1 MKKLDL
7 FNTKETIKDGVN
19 FLSDKE
25 IEDIC
30 KCGDDEKIRQFVR
43 SLSIEDDIK
52 NYMKKRN
59 SMDTEETLIII
70 VFIFIS
76 FMFSLYFL
84 RFN

>member
-7 FNTKETIKDGVN
+7 LNTKETIKDGVN
-19 FLSDKE
+19 FISEKE

-30 KCGDDEKIRQFVR
+30 KRGDEKEIRQLFN
-43 SLSIEDDIK
+43 SFKIEDNIK

-59 SMDTEETLIII
+59 SMDTETLIII

-76 FMFSLYFL
+76 FMSSLYFL

>member
-19 FLSDKE
+19 LLSDKE

-30 KCGDDEKIRQFVR
+30 KSGDEKAIRQLVS
-43 SLSIEDDIK
+43 SLSIEDNIK

-59 SMDTEETLIII
+59 SMDTETLIII

-76 FMFSLYFL
+76 FMFIFSLF
-84 RFN
+84 

>member
-19 FLSDKE
+19 LLSDEE

-30 KCGDDEKIRQFVR
+30 KCGDDEKIRQFISKFNV
-43 SLSIEDDIK
+43 EDDIK

-59 SMDTEETLIII
+59 SMDTETLIII

-76 FMFSLYFL
+76 FMFIFSLF
-84 RFN
+84 

>member
-7 FNTKETIKDGVN
+7 LNTKETIKGGVN

-59 SMDTEETLIII
+59 SMDTETLIII

>member
-19 FLSDKE
+19 FISDEE

-30 KCGDDEKIRQFVR
+30 KCGDEKAIRQLVS
-43 SLSIEDDIK
+43 SLSIEDNIK

-59 SMDTEETLIII
+59 SMDTESLIII
-70 VFIFIS
+70 VFIFVS

>member
-19 FLSDKE
+19 LISEKE

-30 KCGDDEKIRQFVR
+30 KRGDVEEIRQLFN
-43 SLSIEDDIK
+43 SFKIEDNIK

-59 SMDTEETLIII
+59 SMDTETLIII
-70 VFIFIS
+70 VFIFVS

>member
-19 FLSDKE
+19 LISEKE

-30 KCGDDEKIRQFVR
+30 KRGDEKEIRQLFN
-43 SLSIEDDIK
+43 SFKIEDNIK
-52 NYMKKRN
+52 NYMKERN
-59 SMDTEETLIII
+59 SMDTETLIII

-76 FMFSLYFL
+76 FMSSLYFL
-84 RFN
+84 CFN

>member
-76 FMFSLYFL
+76 FMFIFSLF
-84 RFN
+84 

>member
-19 FLSDKE
+19 LISEKE

-30 KCGDDEKIRQFVR
+30 KSGDEKAIRQLVS
-43 SLSIEDDIK
+43 SLNIEDNIK

-59 SMDTEETLIII
+59 SMDTETLIII
-70 VFIFIS
+70 VFIFV
-76 FMFSLYFL
+76 SLMLIRGLF
-84 RFN
+84 

>member
-7 FNTKETIKDGVN
+7 LNTKETIKDGVN

-59 SMDTEETLIII
+59 SMDTETLIII

-76 FMFSLYFL
+76 FMFIFSLF
-84 RFN
+84 

>member
-19 FLSDKE
+19 FISDKE

-43 SLSIEDDIK
+43 SLSIEDNIK

-59 SMDTEETLIII
+59 SMDTETLIII

>member
-19 FLSDKE
+19 LISEKE

-30 KCGDDEKIRQFVR
+30 KRGDEKELRQLFN
-43 SLSIEDDIK
+43 SFKIEDDIK

-59 SMDTEETLIII
+59 SMDTETLIII
-70 VFIFIS
+70 VFIFV
-76 FMFSLYFL
+76 SLMLIRGLF
-84 RFN
+84 

>member
-19 FLSDKE
+19 FMSDEE

-43 SLSIEDDIK
+43 SLSIEDNIK

-59 SMDTEETLIII
+59 SMDTESLIII

>member
-19 FLSDKE
+19 WLSDKE

-43 SLSIEDDIK
+43 SLSIEDNIK

-59 SMDTEETLIII
+59 SMDTEALIII
-70 VFIFIS
+70 VFIFVS

-84 RFN
+84 CFN

>member
-7 FNTKETIKDGVN
+7 LNTKETIKDGVN
-19 FLSDKE
+19 WLSDKE

-59 SMDTEETLIII
+59 SMDTETLIII

>member
-7 FNTKETIKDGVN
+7 LNTKETIKDGVN
-19 FLSDKE
+19 LISDKE

-43 SLSIEDDIK
+43 KFNVEDDIK

-59 SMDTEETLIII
+59 SMDTESLIII

>member
-59 SMDTEETLIII
+59 SMDTETLIII

>member
-7 FNTKETIKDGVN
+7 LNTKETIKDGVN

-43 SLSIEDDIK
+43 SLSIEDNIK

-59 SMDTEETLIII
+59 SMDTEALIII

-76 FMFSLYFL
+76 FMSSLYFL
-84 RFN
+84 CFN

>member
-19 FLSDKE
+19 LISEKE

-30 KCGDDEKIRQFVR
+30 KSGDVEKIRQLFN
-43 SLSIEDDIK
+43 SFKIEDNIK

-59 SMDTEETLIII
+59 SMDTESLIII

-84 RFN
+84 CFN

>member
-19 FLSDKE
+19 LISDKE

-43 SLSIEDDIK
+43 SLSIEDNIK

-59 SMDTEETLIII
+59 SMDTETLIII

-76 FMFSLYFL
+76 FMFIFSLF
-84 RFN
+84 

>member
-7 FNTKETIKDGVN
+7 LNTKETIKGGVN

-59 SMDTEETLIII
+59 SMDTETLIII

-76 FMFSLYFL
+76 FMFIFSLF
-84 RFN
+84 

>member
-19 FLSDKE
+19 LISEKE

-30 KCGDDEKIRQFVR
+30 KRGDEKEIRQLFN
-43 SLSIEDDIK
+43 SFKIEDNIK

-59 SMDTEETLIII
+59 SMDTETLIII

-76 FMFSLYFL
+76 FMSSLYFL

>member
-19 FLSDKE
+19 LLSDKE

-30 KCGDDEKIRQFVR
+30 KRGDEKELRQLFN
-43 SLSIEDDIK
+43 SFNIEDDIK

-59 SMDTEETLIII
+59 SMDTESLIII
-70 VFIFIS
+70 VFIFVS

-84 RFN
+84 CFN

>member
-43 SLSIEDDIK
+43 SLNIEDNIK

-59 SMDTEETLIII
+59 SMDTETLIII

>member
-7 FNTKETIKDGVN
+7 LNTKETIKDGVN
-19 FLSDKE
+19 LISEKE

-30 KCGDDEKIRQFVR
+30 KSGDEKAIRQLVS
-43 SLSIEDDIK
+43 SLSIEDNIK

-59 SMDTEETLIII
+59 SMDTESLIII
-70 VFIFIS
+70 VFIFVS

>member
-19 FLSDKE
+19 LISEEE

-30 KCGDDEKIRQFVR
+30 KSGDVEAIRQLFN
-43 SLSIEDDIK
+43 SFKIEDNIK

-59 SMDTEETLIII
+59 SMDTESLIII

-76 FMFSLYFL
+76 FMSSLYFL
-84 RFN
+84 CFN

>member
-19 FLSDKE
+19 LISEKE

-30 KCGDDEKIRQFVR
+30 KRGDEKELRQLISKFNV
-43 SLSIEDDIK
+43 EDDIK

-59 SMDTEETLIII
+59 SMDTETLIII
-70 VFIFIS
+70 VFIFV
-76 FMFSLYFL
+76 SLMLIRGLF
-84 RFN
+84 

>member
-19 FLSDKE
+19 FMSDEE

-43 SLSIEDDIK
+43 SLSIEDNIK

-59 SMDTEETLIII
+59 SMDTETLIII
-70 VFIFIS
+70 VFIFV
-76 FMFSLYFL
+76 SLIYALF
-84 RFN
+84 

>member
-19 FLSDKE
+19 LISEEE

-30 KCGDDEKIRQFVR
+30 KSGDVEKIRQLVR
-43 SLSIEDDIK
+43 KFNVEDDIK

-59 SMDTEETLIII
+59 SMDTETLIII
-70 VFIFIS
+70 VFIFVS
-76 FMFSLYFL
+76 FMFIFSLF
-84 RFN
+84 

>member
-19 FLSDKE
+19 LLSDKE

>member
-7 FNTKETIKDGVN
+7 FNTKETIKNGVN

-43 SLSIEDDIK
+43 SLSIEDNIK

-59 SMDTEETLIII
+59 SMDMETLIII

>member
-7 FNTKETIKDGVN
+7 LNTKETIKDGVN
-19 FLSDKE
+19 WLSDKE

-43 SLSIEDDIK
+43 SLSIEDNIK

-59 SMDTEETLIII
+59 SMDTETLIII

>member
-19 FLSDKE
+19 LISEEE

-30 KCGDDEKIRQFVR
+30 KSGDVEKIRQLISKFNV
-43 SLSIEDDIK
+43 EDDIK

-59 SMDTEETLIII
+59 SMDTETLIII

-76 FMFSLYFL
+76 FMFIFSLF
-84 RFN
+84 

>member
-7 FNTKETIKDGVN
+7 LNTKETIKDGVN
-19 FLSDKE
+19 LLSDEE

-59 SMDTEETLIII
+59 SMDTETLIII

-76 FMFSLYFL
+76 FMFIFSLF
-84 RFN
+84 

>member
-7 FNTKETIKDGVN
+7 LNTKETIKDGVN
-19 FLSDKE
+19 LISEKE

-30 KCGDDEKIRQFVR
+30 KSGDVEKIRQLVS
-43 SLSIEDDIK
+43 SLNIEDNIK

-59 SMDTEETLIII
+59 SMDTETLIII

-76 FMFSLYFL
+76 FMFIFSLF
-84 RFN
+84 